1 MQVEILQFK
10 KLLKIIYKNRTSNIS
25 NIYISIRI
33 DIFHCNR
40 YNFMC
45 LWSIFDIISRVK
57 KDGGKNNVDIKK

>member
-1 MQVEILQFK
+1 MIYEQYILNFNKMQVEILQFK

-40 YNFMC
+40 YNFM
-45 LWSIFDIISRVK
+45 
-57 KDGGKNNVDIKK
+57 